1 MKVNEFLEQERS
13 QLAAA
18 EEQARAAAADAY
30 TAGVNAFPYQ
40 CRKEFLGWLSDG
52 GDIPHDVFP
61 AISASC
67 LGPQRGARPAGR
79 QPGLRPGAARPL
91 AGGPQPRVTPDA
103 SHRSRRHRERCAV
116 AARPWWAGRH
126 GSCDRA
132 PGNARR
138 RRGATGSNRGRPATG
153 GDTGRNRSGGTSPAM
168 NIVLAGATG
177 YIGRPLIAALH
188 AASHRLVVLTRRPS
202 ETSGL
207 PSGVELAEWDGRTA
221 TGSLAGVLD
230 GAGAVINLSGA
241 NIGAR
246 RWTEAR
252 KQELLQSRIEPL
264 AALTAAIAE
273 LPAGRRPGVLVS
285 ASGIDYY
292 GDRGDEV
299 VTEDSPPGDSF
310 LARLCVSWEEAA
322 RKAEPLGL
330 RVVSIRTA
338 VVIGRGADV
347 VKRLALPFRLFAG
360 GPLGSGDQ
368 WFAWIHLEDIVGLY
382 RLAVENEAAQGPL
395 NAVAPD
401 VRRMRDVATEMGRAM
416 GRPSWAPAPAFA
428 LRAVLGEQADLVL
441 HGRRAEP
448 RRALALGYQFKYPDL
463 PGALVQALGGS

>member
-1 MKVNEFLEQERS
+1 
-13 QLAAA
+13 
-18 EEQARAAAADAY
+18 
-30 TAGVNAFPYQ
+30 
-40 CRKEFLGWLSDG
+40 
-52 GDIPHDVFP
+52 
-61 AISASC
+61 
-67 LGPQRGARPAGR
+67 
-79 QPGLRPGAARPL
+79 
-91 AGGPQPRVTPDA
+91 
-103 SHRSRRHRERCAV
+103 
-116 AARPWWAGRH
+116 
-126 GSCDRA
+126 
-132 PGNARR
+132 
-138 RRGATGSNRGRPATG
+138 
-153 GDTGRNRSGGTSPAM
+153 M

-202 ETSGL
+202 ETGGL
-207 PSGVELAEWDGRTA
+207 PAGVELVEWDGRTA

-252 KQELLQSRIEPL
+252 KRELLQSRTEPL
-264 AALTAAIAE
+264 AALTAAIAQ
-273 LPAGRRPGVLVS
+273 LPAGRRPGTLVS

-292 GDRGDEV
+292 GDRGDEA

-310 LARLCVSWEEAA
+310 LARLCVSWEEGA

-382 RLAVENEAAQGPL
+382 RLAVENEAAKGPL

-401 VRRMRDVATEMGRAM
+401 VRRMRDVATELGRAM

-428 LRAVLGEQADLVL
+428 LRAALGEQADLVL
-441 HGRRAEP
+441 HGRRAES